1 MGKKVIIMGAAGRDF
16 HNFNMRFR
24 NDPSSDV
31 VAFTAAQIPFI
42 GDRIYPPALSGPMYP
57 QGIPIYLENELARLI
72 TDLKADEVVFSYS
85 DLSHEDVMH
94 RASLVVSLGADFRL
108 LGAEPTMLSST
119 RPVISVC
126 AVRTGSGKSG
136 VTRFIASVLKGLGRR
151 PAVIRHPMPYGD
163 LARQKAQRFSS
174 RDDMKMANC
183 TIEEM
188 EEYEPL
194 ISDNVTVFAGVDY
207 AEILSN
213 AEKEADIIIW
223 DGGNNDLPFIR
234 PDLEIVVADPLRPG
248 HEGAYFPGEANAR
261 RADCLII
268 NKANSA
274 GIEAIRMVEANLR
287 SLNSGARI
295 IKTASVVK
303 ADPSIAG
310 KSVLVIED
318 GPTLTHGGMDFGA
331 GVLAARTFGAHP
343 VDVRPYAVGSIKE
356 TLKKY
361 PRLLTLLPAIG
372 YSKEQVRDLEETVNN
387 TPCDLVLIAT
397 PVDLSKI
404 IDIRRPYSRVE
415 YKIADM
421 EKDGLEDLIKGF
433 VKGL

>member
-1 MGKKVIIMGAAGRDF
+1 MGAAGRDF

-24 NDPSSDV
+24 NDPSSEV

-42 GDRIYPPALSGPMYP
+42 GGRVYPPPLSGPLYP
-57 QGIPIYLENELARLI
+57 DGIRIHLEDELARLI
-72 TDLKADEVVFSYS
+72 IDLKADEVVFSYS

-108 LGAEPTMLSST
+108 LGAEPTMLSSI

-136 VTRFIASVLKGLGRR
+136 VTRFAARTLKELGKKVV
-151 PAVIRHPMPYGD
+151 VIRHPMPYGD
-163 LARQKAQRFSS
+163 LARQKAQRFAT
-174 RDDMKMANC
+174 RDDMKRADC
-183 TIEEM
+183 TVEEM

-213 AEKEADIIIW
+213 AEKEADVIIW

-248 HEGAYFPGEANAR
+248 HEVAYFPGEANAR

-268 NKANSA
+268 NKADSA
-274 GIEAIRMVEANLR
+274 GVEAIRMVEANLR
-287 SLNSGARI
+287 SLNPGARI
-295 IKTASVVK
+295 IKTASAVK

-310 KSVLVIED
+310 KRVLVIED
-318 GPTLTHGGMDFGA
+318 GPTLTHGGMDYGA
-331 GVLAARTFGAHP
+331 GVWAARTYGAHP
-343 VDVRPYAVGSIKE
+343 VDVRPFAVGSIKE

-361 PRLLTLLPAIG
+361 PRLTTLLPAIG
-372 YSKEQVRDLEETVNN
+372 YSKEQVQDLEETVNN
-387 TPCDLVLIAT
+387 TPCDLVLVAT
-397 PVDLSKI
+397 PADLSRI
-404 IDIRRPYSRVE
+404 INIKRPFLRVE
-415 YKIADM
+415 YEVKDM

>member
-1 MGKKVIIMGAAGRDF
+1 MGAAGRDF

-24 NDPSSDV
+24 NDAGSEI

-42 GDRIYPPALSGPMYP
+42 GDRLYPPALSGPLYP
-57 QGIPIYLENELARLI
+57 EGIRIFLEDELPRLI

-94 RASLVVSLGADFRL
+94 RASLVVSLGADFRF
-108 LGAEPTMLSST
+108 LGAETTMLASI

-136 VTRFIASVLKGLGRR
+136 VTRFIARVLKERGKR
-151 PAVIRHPMPYGD
+151 PVVIRHPMPYGD
-163 LARQKAQRFSS
+163 LAAQRAQRFSS
-174 RDDMKMANC
+174 YDDMRRADC

-194 ISDNVTVFAGVDY
+194 VSDGVTVFAGVDY

-213 AEKEADIIIW
+213 AEKEADVIIW

-248 HEGAYFPGEANAR
+248 HESSYFPGEANAR
-261 RADCLII
+261 RADCLVI
-268 NKANSA
+268 NKADSA
-274 GIEAIRMVEANLR
+274 EVEAVKTVEANL
-287 SLNSGARI
+287 SALNPTAKI

-331 GVLAARTFGAHP
+331 GVYAARTFGAHP
-343 VDVRPYAVGSIKE
+343 IDVRPYAVGSIKE

-361 PRLLTLLPAIG
+361 PRLTTLLPAMG
-372 YSKEQVRDLEETVNN
+372 YSKGQVRDLEETVNN

-397 PVDLSKI
+397 PIDLSRVI
-404 IDIRRPYSRVE
+404 NIRKPFTRVE
-415 YKIADM
+415 YEVKDM
-421 EKDGLEDLIKGF
+421 EKDGLASVVAGF
-433 VKGL
+433 IERV